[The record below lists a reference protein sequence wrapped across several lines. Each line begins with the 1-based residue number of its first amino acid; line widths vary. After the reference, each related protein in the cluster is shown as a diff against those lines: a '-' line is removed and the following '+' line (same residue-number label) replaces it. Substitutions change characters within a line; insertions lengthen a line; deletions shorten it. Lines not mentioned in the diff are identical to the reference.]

1 MTGGTWLAAV
11 ESLDQIIGPATLEQQ
26 ELAAIAGVSLRGL
39 PFVVAAA
46 RL

>member
-1 MTGGTWLAAV
+1 MTGGTWLVAV
-11 ESLDQIIGPATLEQQ
+11 QNLDRAIGTATPEQQ
-26 ELAAIAGVSLRGL
+26 KLAAIAGVSLRGL